1 MFRKKKSFIVG
12 IKWNTEIHSADK
24 MRNFALFQHH
34 IQALF
39 QVLQDVC
46 IIKEYWYQAVRCS
59 GNPLNWYSVETSFE
73 SRQTHRLPL
82 RFLVIFSVA
91 SVPQNTQKENAT
103 KITPT
108 ITSFQIISNS
118 LFTSYFVIYASAFQV
133 FLSEKT
139 LSRLEHY
146 TETLSR
152 LEHYTETHPYI
163 WVGSLVKVIY
173 FFTCSKLK

>member
-1 MFRKKKSFIVG
+1 MFRKKQSFIVG
-12 IKWNTEIHSADK
+12 IIRNTEIYPVDK
-24 MRNFALFQHH
+24 MRNFALFQNH

-46 IIKEYWYQAVRCS
+46 IIKEYWYQVVQCS
-59 GNPLNWYSVETSFE
+59 GNPLNWYSVETSVE

-91 SVPQNTQKENAT
+91 SVPQYTQKENAA

-108 ITSFQIISNS
+108 TTSFQILSNS
-118 LFTSYFVIYASAFQV
+118 SLKSYFAIYASAFQI
-133 FLSEKT
+133 FLSA
-139 LSRLEHY
+139 
-146 TETLSR
+146 ETLSR

-163 WVGSLVKVIY
+163 
-173 FFTCSKLK
+173 